1 MTAKIP
7 QKINRMVGRQLHH
20 NTTRSLCALISGTLI
35 TLSLAP
41 FSFWPLAIIACGI
54 LFVVLQQQS
63 IKQSFWLGWCF
74 GLGLFGTGAS
84 WVYVS
89 IHEFGYTSIY
99 LAALLTFLFCGGLAF
114 CCAII
119 WALYAWLLKKHNVI
133 VSNSHS
139 MRFAMQTVSTQHLI
153 LFAAVWV
160 CGEWMRSW
168 LLTGFP
174 WLFIG
179 YSQTESLLAGWAPI
193 VGVYGIS
200 FIICLSGAT
209 LSYLLLS
216 HKNYYGSR
224 SLLTAVALCWF
235 IAIPL
240 KHVPWTVPAE
250 DNDENKKPRQV
261 SMVQANISQHDKWRR
276 EFRQPTL
283 ALYKNLSEPHWQTSE
298 LVIWPEAAIPMYYQ
312 YANDFLDQM
321 AAQATKYQSALLT
334 GIPSRDTYSDLDSSS
349 DNRYNS
355 IITIGNA
362 NGVYHKQ
369 NLVPFGEYIPF
380 ANLLGNVLAFF
391 ELPASTMHAG
401 NADQTPLTIQQWQSK
416 PLICYEIVYPSLA
429 AKAAAVSDVLIT
441 VSNDSWFGGSIGPL
455 QHLQMAQ
462 MRALENGRY
471 VLRSTGSGVSAI
483 INPAGQIL
491 ARSEQFE
498 QTVLTGEFKLM
509 QQNTPWTVFGYWLT
523 PLLCCA
529 PLIFQIYSKFNK
541 LR

>member
-1 MTAKIP
+1 VA
-7 QKINRMVGRQLHH
+7 NRQIS
-20 NTTRSLCALISGTLI
+20 RSLSALISGALI

-41 FSFWPLAIIACGI
+41 FSFWPLAIIAPAI
-54 LFVVLQQQS
+54 LFTVLQQQS
-63 IKQSFWLGWCF
+63 IKHSFWLGWFF

-99 LAALLTFLFCGGLAF
+99 LAAFLTFLFCGGLAF
-114 CCAII
+114 CCAIT
-119 WALYAWLLKKHNVI
+119 WALYAWLLKKNAVI
-133 VSNSHS
+133 FIS
-139 MRFAMQTVSTQHLI
+139 RPAITAAMQSVNSQQLI

-179 YSQTESLLAGWAPI
+179 YSQTESVLAGWAPI

-200 FIICLSGAT
+200 FIICISGAVI
-209 LSYLLLS
+209 SHLLFSRQDL
-216 HKNYYGSR
+216 HALR

-240 KHVPWTVPAE
+240 KYVQWTLPAGE
-250 DNDENKKPRQV
+250 PQQV

-276 EFRQPTL
+276 EYRQPTL
-283 ALYKNLSEPHWQTSE
+283 ALYKGLSEPYWKSSD
-298 LVIWPEAAIPMYYQ
+298 LVIWPEAAIPIYYQ
-312 YANDFLDQM
+312 HANDFLDQM
-321 AAQATKYQSALLT
+321 DLLASQYQSALLT
-334 GIPSRDTYSDLDSSS
+334 GIPSRDTYSNNSH
-349 DNRYNS
+349 NS
-355 IITIGNA
+355 IVAAGNA
-362 NGVYHKQ
+362 SGVYHKQ

-380 ANLLGNVLAFF
+380 GDLLGNVLAFF
-391 ELPASTMHAG
+391 KLPLSTMQAG
-401 NADQTPLTIQQWQSK
+401 NTQQAPLKIQQFESK
-416 PLICYEIVYPSLA
+416 PLICYEIVYPGLA

-483 INPAGQIL
+483 INAKGLITN
-491 ARSEQFE
+491 RSEQFE
-498 QTVLTGEFKLM
+498 QTVLNGEFRLM
-509 QQNTPWTVFGYWLT
+509 KQNTPWTLYGYWLT
-523 PLLCCA
+523 PLLCFA
-529 PLIFQIYSKFNK
+529 PLLHRIFRKFNK
-541 LR
+541 KN

>member
-1 MTAKIP
+1 VA
-7 QKINRMVGRQLHH
+7 NRQIS
-20 NTTRSLCALISGTLI
+20 RSLSALISGALI

-54 LFVVLQQQS
+54 LFTVLQQQS
-63 IKQSFWLGWCF
+63 IKQSFWLGWLF

-114 CCAII
+114 CCAIT
-119 WALYAWLLKKHNVI
+119 WALYAWLLKKNDAI
-133 VSNSHS
+133 FNSS
-139 MRFAMQTVSTQHLI
+139 DSISFAMQSVTSQQLI

-179 YSQTESLLAGWAPI
+179 YSQTESLLAGWAPLI
-193 VGVYGIS
+193 GVYGIS
-200 FIICLSGAT
+200 FIICVSGAVI
-209 LSYLLLS
+209 SLLTF
-216 HKNYYGSR
+216 SR
-224 SLLTAVALCWF
+224 HNRHSLRLLLTAVAASWF

-240 KHVPWTVPAE
+240 KYMQWTLPIG
-250 DNDENKKPRQV
+250 PSQQV

-276 EFRQPTL
+276 EHREPTL
-283 ALYKNLSEPHWQTSE
+283 ALYKHLSEPYWENSQ
-298 LVIWPEAAIPMYYQ
+298 LIIWPEAAIPIYYQ
-312 YANDFLDQM
+312 QANSFLDQM
-321 AAQATKYQSALLT
+321 DVLASQYQAALLT
-334 GIPSRDTYSDLDSSS
+334 GIPSRDTHSNNS
-349 DNRYNS
+349 YNS
-355 IITIGNA
+355 IVTVGNA

-380 ANLLGNVLAFF
+380 GDLLGNVLAFF
-391 ELPASTMHAG
+391 ELPLSTMQAG
-401 NADQTPLTIQQWQSK
+401 NTQQGPLKIQQFESK
-416 PLICYEIVYPSLA
+416 PLICYEIVYPGLA

-483 INPAGQIL
+483 INPAGQVV

-509 QQNTPWTVFGYWLT
+509 QQNTPWTAFGFWLT
-523 PLLCCA
+523 PLLCCM
-529 PLIFQIYSKFNK
+529 PLIFQFFRKCNVTI
-541 LR
+541 

>member
-1 MTAKIP
+1 MANSQIF
-7 QKINRMVGRQLHH
+7 
-20 NTTRSLCALISGTLI
+20 RSFCALISGALI

-41 FSFWPLAIIACGI
+41 FAFWPLAIIATAI

-63 IKQSFWLGWCF
+63 IKHSFWLGWFF

-99 LAALLTFLFCGGLAF
+99 LAVFLTFLFCGGLAF
-114 CCAII
+114 CCAIT
-119 WALYAWLLKKHNVI
+119 WALYAWLLKKNTV
-133 VSNSHS
+133 VFNSS
-139 MRFAMQTVSTQHLI
+139 PSITTAMQSVTSQQLI

-179 YSQTESLLAGWAPI
+179 YSQTESVLAGWAPI
-193 VGVYGIS
+193 VGVYGVS
-200 FIICLSGAT
+200 FIICISGAVI
-209 LSYLLLS
+209 SHLLFLRQGF
-216 HKNYYGSR
+216 HTHR
-224 SLLTAVALCWF
+224 TLLTAVALCWF

-240 KHVPWTVPAE
+240 KYVQWTLPAGE
-250 DNDENKKPRQV
+250 PQQV

-276 EFRQPTL
+276 EYRQPTL
-283 ALYKNLSEPHWQTSE
+283 TLYKNLSEPYWESSD
-298 LVIWPEAAIPMYYQ
+298 LIIWPEAAIPMYYQ

-321 AAQATKYQSALLT
+321 DVLAAKHQSALLT
-334 GIPSRDTYSDLDSSS
+334 GIPSRDTHS
-349 DNRYNS
+349 DNSYNS
-355 IITIGNA
+355 IITIGNG

-401 NADQTPLTIQQWQSK
+401 NTDQAALTIQQWQSK
-416 PLICYEIVYPSLA
+416 PLICYEIVYPGLT
-429 AKAAAVSDVLIT
+429 AKAAGVSDVLIT
-441 VSNDSWFGGSIGPL
+441 VSNDSWFGASIGPL

-471 VLRSTGSGVSAI
+471 VLRSTGIGVSTI
-483 INPAGQIL
+483 INPAGQIV

-509 QQNTPWTVFGYWLT
+509 QQNTPWTRYGYWLT
-523 PLLCCA
+523 PLLCFS
-529 PLIFQIYSKFNK
+529 PLLIQIYKKYFK
-541 LR
+541 

>member
-1 MTAKIP
+1 VANSQIF
-7 QKINRMVGRQLHH
+7 
-20 NTTRSLCALISGTLI
+20 RSFCALISGALI

-41 FSFWPLAIIACGI
+41 FAFWPLAIIATAI

-63 IKQSFWLGWCF
+63 IKRSFWLGWFF

-99 LAALLTFLFCGGLAF
+99 LAAFLTFLFCGGLAF
-114 CCAII
+114 CCAIT
-119 WALYAWLLKKHNVI
+119 WALYAWLLKKNTV
-133 VSNSHS
+133 VFNSS
-139 MRFAMQTVSTQHLI
+139 PSITTAMQSVTSQQLI

-193 VGVYGIS
+193 VGVYGVS
-200 FIICLSGAT
+200 FIICISGAVI
-209 LSYLLLS
+209 SHLLFLRQGF
-216 HKNYYGSR
+216 HTHR
-224 SLLTAVALCWF
+224 TLLTAVALCWF

-240 KHVPWTVPAE
+240 KYVQWTLPAGE
-250 DNDENKKPRQV
+250 PQQV

-276 EFRQPTL
+276 EYRQPTL
-283 ALYKNLSEPHWQTSE
+283 TLYKNLSEPYWESSD
-298 LVIWPEAAIPMYYQ
+298 LIIWPEAAIPMYYQ

-321 AAQATKYQSALLT
+321 DVLAAKHQSALLT
-334 GIPSRDTYSDLDSSS
+334 GIPSRDTHS
-349 DNRYNS
+349 DNSYNS
-355 IITIGNA
+355 IITIGNG

-401 NADQTPLTIQQWQSK
+401 NTDQAALTIQQWQSK
-416 PLICYEIVYPSLA
+416 PLICYEIVYPGLT
-429 AKAAAVSDVLIT
+429 AKAAGVSDVLIT
-441 VSNDSWFGGSIGPL
+441 VSNDSWFGASIGPL

-471 VLRSTGSGVSAI
+471 VLRSTGSGVSTI
-483 INPAGQIL
+483 INPAGQIV

-509 QQNTPWTVFGYWLT
+509 QQNTPWTRYGYWLT
-523 PLLCCA
+523 PLLCFS
-529 PLIFQIYSKFNK
+529 PLLIQIYKKYFK
-541 LR
+541 

>member
-1 MTAKIP
+1 MAK
-7 QKINRMVGRQLHH
+7 RQTNHKV
-20 NTTRSLCALISGTLI
+20 TRSIGALISGALI
-35 TLSLAP
+35 TSSLAP
-41 FSFWPLAIIACGI
+41 FSLWPLAIIACGI
-54 LFVVLQQQS
+54 LFAVLQQQTL
-63 IKQSFWLGWCF
+63 KQSFWLGWLF

-99 LAALLTFLFCGGLAF
+99 IAALLTFLFCSGLAF
-114 CCAII
+114 CCAIT
-119 WALYAWLLKKHNVI
+119 WALYAWLLKKHDVI
-133 VSNSHS
+133 FNNSHTL
-139 MRFAMQTVSTQHLI
+139 RLAMQSVTQQQLI

-160 CGEWMRSW
+160 CGEWLRSW

-193 VGVYGIS
+193 IGVYGIS
-200 FIICLSGAT
+200 FIICLSGAA
-209 LSYLLLS
+209 LSYLLC
-216 HKNYYGSR
+216 SR
-224 SLLTAVALCWF
+224 QRHYNNQSLLTGIALCWF

-240 KHVPWTVPAE
+240 KYVQWTSAI
-250 DNDENKKPRQV
+250 ENKDSDKKPRQV

-276 EFRQPTL
+276 EFRQQTL
-283 ALYKNLSEPHWQTSE
+283 RLYKNLSAPHWQTSE
-298 LVIWPEAAIPMYYQ
+298 LIIWPEAAIPMYYQ
-312 YANDFLDQM
+312 YANDFLNPM
-321 AAQATKYQSALLT
+321 AEQASQHQSALLT
-334 GIPSRDTYSDLDSSS
+334 GIPSRDTHS

-362 NGVYHKQ
+362 SGIYHKQ

-391 ELPASTMHAG
+391 ELPVSSMQAG
-401 NADQTPLTIQQWQSK
+401 NADQAPLTIQQWQSK
-416 PLICYEIVYPSLA
+416 PLICYEIVYPGLT

-483 INPAGQIL
+483 INPAGKIL

-509 QQNTPWTVFGYWLT
+509 QQSTPWTAFGYWLT

-529 PLIFQIYSKFNK
+529 PLILQIYSKFNK
-541 LR
+541 RR

>member
-1 MTAKIP
+1 MANSLIF
-7 QKINRMVGRQLHH
+7 
-20 NTTRSLCALISGTLI
+20 RSLCALISGALI

-41 FSFWPLAIIACGI
+41 FSFWPLAIIASAI
-54 LFVVLQQQS
+54 LFIVLQQQS
-63 IKQSFWLGWCF
+63 IKHSFWLGWFF

-99 LAALLTFLFCGGLAF
+99 LAAFLTFLFCGGLAF
-114 CCAII
+114 CCAIT
-119 WALYAWLLKKHNVI
+119 WALYAWLLKKNTV
-133 VSNSHS
+133 VFNSS
-139 MRFAMQTVSTQHLI
+139 SSITAAMQSVTSQQLI

-179 YSQTESLLAGWAPI
+179 YSQTESVLAGWAPI
-193 VGVYGIS
+193 VGVYGVS
-200 FIICLSGAT
+200 FIICISGAVI
-209 LSYLLLS
+209 SHLLFLRQGF
-216 HKNYYGSR
+216 HTHR
-224 SLLTAVALCWF
+224 TLLTAVALCWF

-240 KHVPWTVPAE
+240 KYVQWTLPAGE
-250 DNDENKKPRQV
+250 PQQV

-276 EFRQPTL
+276 EYRQPTL
-283 ALYKNLSEPHWQTSE
+283 TLYKNLSEPYWESSD
-298 LVIWPEAAIPMYYQ
+298 LIIWPEAAIPMYYQ

-321 AAQATKYQSALLT
+321 DVLAAKHQSALLT
-334 GIPSRDTYSDLDSSS
+334 GIPSRDTHS
-349 DNRYNS
+349 DNSYNS
-355 IITIGNA
+355 IITIGNG

-401 NADQTPLTIQQWQSK
+401 NTDQAALTIQQWQSK
-416 PLICYEIVYPSLA
+416 PLICYEIVYPGLT
-429 AKAAAVSDVLIT
+429 AKAAGVSDVLIT
-441 VSNDSWFGGSIGPL
+441 VSNDSWFGASIGPL

-471 VLRSTGSGVSAI
+471 VLRSTGSGVSTI
-483 INPAGQIL
+483 INPAGQIV

-509 QQNTPWTVFGYWLT
+509 QQNTPWTRYGYWLT
-523 PLLCCA
+523 PLLCFS
-529 PLIFQIYSKFNK
+529 PLLIQIYKKYFK
-541 LR
+541 

>member
-1 MTAKIP
+1 MANSQIF
-7 QKINRMVGRQLHH
+7 
-20 NTTRSLCALISGTLI
+20 RSFCALISGALI

-41 FSFWPLAIIACGI
+41 FAFWPLAIIATAI

-63 IKQSFWLGWCF
+63 IKHSFWLGWFF

-99 LAALLTFLFCGGLAF
+99 LAAFLTFLFCGGLAF
-114 CCAII
+114 CCAIT
-119 WALYAWLLKKHNVI
+119 WALYAWLLKKNTV
-133 VSNSHS
+133 VFNSS
-139 MRFAMQTVSTQHLI
+139 PSITTAMQSVTSQQLI

-179 YSQTESLLAGWAPI
+179 YSQTESVLAGWAPI
-193 VGVYGIS
+193 VGVYGVS
-200 FIICLSGAT
+200 FIICISGAVI
-209 LSYLLLS
+209 SHLLFLRQGF
-216 HKNYYGSR
+216 HTHR
-224 SLLTAVALCWF
+224 TLLTAVALCWF

-240 KHVPWTVPAE
+240 KYVQWTLPAGE
-250 DNDENKKPRQV
+250 PQQV

-276 EFRQPTL
+276 EYRQPTL
-283 ALYKNLSEPHWQTSE
+283 TLYKNLSEPYWESSD
-298 LVIWPEAAIPMYYQ
+298 LIIWPEAAIPMYYQ

-321 AAQATKYQSALLT
+321 DVLAAKHQSALLT
-334 GIPSRDTYSDLDSSS
+334 GIPSRDTHS
-349 DNRYNS
+349 DNSYNS
-355 IITIGNA
+355 IITIGNG

-401 NADQTPLTIQQWQSK
+401 NTDQAALTIQQWQSK
-416 PLICYEIVYPSLA
+416 PLICYEIVYPGLT
-429 AKAAAVSDVLIT
+429 AKAAGVSDVLIT
-441 VSNDSWFGGSIGPL
+441 VSNDSWFGASIGPL

-471 VLRSTGSGVSAI
+471 VLRSTGSGVSTI
-483 INPAGQIL
+483 INPAGQIV

-509 QQNTPWTVFGYWLT
+509 QQNTPWTRYGYWLT
-523 PLLCCA
+523 PLLCFS
-529 PLIFQIYSKFNK
+529 PLLIQIYKKYFK
-541 LR
+541 

>member
-1 MTAKIP
+1 MANSQIF
-7 QKINRMVGRQLHH
+7 
-20 NTTRSLCALISGTLI
+20 RSFCALISGALI

-41 FSFWPLAIIACGI
+41 FAFWPLAIIATAI

-63 IKQSFWLGWCF
+63 IKRSFWLGWFF

-99 LAALLTFLFCGGLAF
+99 LAAFLTFLFCGGLAF
-114 CCAII
+114 CCAIT
-119 WALYAWLLKKHNVI
+119 WALYAWLLKKNTV
-133 VSNSHS
+133 VFNSS
-139 MRFAMQTVSTQHLI
+139 PSITTAMQSVTSQQLI

-193 VGVYGIS
+193 VGVYGVS
-200 FIICLSGAT
+200 FIICISGAVI
-209 LSYLLLS
+209 SHLLFLRQGF
-216 HKNYYGSR
+216 HTHR
-224 SLLTAVALCWF
+224 TLLTAVALCWF

-240 KHVPWTVPAE
+240 KYVQWTLPAGE
-250 DNDENKKPRQV
+250 PQQV

-276 EFRQPTL
+276 EYRQPTL
-283 ALYKNLSEPHWQTSE
+283 TLYKNLSEPYWESSD
-298 LVIWPEAAIPMYYQ
+298 LIIWPEAAIPMYYQ

-321 AAQATKYQSALLT
+321 DVLAAKHQSALLT
-334 GIPSRDTYSDLDSSS
+334 GIPSRDTHS
-349 DNRYNS
+349 DNSYNS
-355 IITIGNA
+355 IITIGNGD
-362 NGVYHKQ
+362 GVYHKQ

-401 NADQTPLTIQQWQSK
+401 NTDQAALTIQQWQSK
-416 PLICYEIVYPSLA
+416 PLICYEIVYPGLT
-429 AKAAAVSDVLIT
+429 AKAAGVSDVLIT
-441 VSNDSWFGGSIGPL
+441 VSNDSWFGASIGPL

-471 VLRSTGSGVSAI
+471 VLRSTGSGVSTI
-483 INPAGQIL
+483 INPAGQIV

-509 QQNTPWTVFGYWLT
+509 QQNTPWTRYGYWLT
-523 PLLCCA
+523 PLLCFS
-529 PLIFQIYSKFNK
+529 PLLIQIYKKYFK
-541 LR
+541 

>member
-1 MTAKIP
+1 VANSQIF
-7 QKINRMVGRQLHH
+7 
-20 NTTRSLCALISGTLI
+20 RSFCALISGALI

-41 FSFWPLAIIACGI
+41 FAFWPLAIIATAI

-63 IKQSFWLGWCF
+63 IKHSFWLGWFF

-99 LAALLTFLFCGGLAF
+99 LAAFLTFLFCGGLAF
-114 CCAII
+114 CCAIT
-119 WALYAWLLKKHNVI
+119 WALYAWLLKKNTV
-133 VSNSHS
+133 VFNSS
-139 MRFAMQTVSTQHLI
+139 PSITTAMQSVTSQQLI

-193 VGVYGIS
+193 VGVYGVS
-200 FIICLSGAT
+200 FIICISGAVI
-209 LSYLLLS
+209 SHLLFLRQGF
-216 HKNYYGSR
+216 HTHR
-224 SLLTAVALCWF
+224 TLLTAVALCWF

-240 KHVPWTVPAE
+240 KYVQWTLPAGE
-250 DNDENKKPRQV
+250 PQQV

-276 EFRQPTL
+276 EYRQPTL
-283 ALYKNLSEPHWQTSE
+283 TLYKNLSEPYWESSD
-298 LVIWPEAAIPMYYQ
+298 LIIWPEAAIPMYYQ

-321 AAQATKYQSALLT
+321 DVLAAKHQSALLT
-334 GIPSRDTYSDLDSSS
+334 GIPSRDTHS
-349 DNRYNS
+349 DNSYNS
-355 IITIGNA
+355 IITIGNG

-401 NADQTPLTIQQWQSK
+401 NTDQAALTIQQWQSK
-416 PLICYEIVYPSLA
+416 PLICYEIVYPGLT
-429 AKAAAVSDVLIT
+429 AKAAGVSDVLIT
-441 VSNDSWFGGSIGPL
+441 VSNDSWFGASIGPL

-471 VLRSTGSGVSAI
+471 VLRSTGSGVSTI
-483 INPAGQIL
+483 INPAGQIV

-509 QQNTPWTVFGYWLT
+509 QQNTPWTRYGYWLT
-523 PLLCCA
+523 PLLCFS
-529 PLIFQIYSKFNK
+529 PLLIQIYKKYFK
-541 LR
+541 

>member
-1 MTAKIP
+1 MANSQIF
-7 QKINRMVGRQLHH
+7 
-20 NTTRSLCALISGTLI
+20 RSFCALISGALI

-41 FSFWPLAIIACGI
+41 FAFWPLAIIATAI

-63 IKQSFWLGWCF
+63 IKHSFWLGWFF

-99 LAALLTFLFCGGLAF
+99 LAAFLTFLFCGGLAF
-114 CCAII
+114 CCAIT
-119 WALYAWLLKKHNVI
+119 WALYAWLLKKNTV
-133 VSNSHS
+133 VFNSS
-139 MRFAMQTVSTQHLI
+139 PSITTAMQSVTSQQLI

-193 VGVYGIS
+193 VGVYGVS
-200 FIICLSGAT
+200 FIICISGAVI
-209 LSYLLLS
+209 SHLLFLRQGF
-216 HKNYYGSR
+216 HTHR
-224 SLLTAVALCWF
+224 TLLTAVALCWF

-240 KHVPWTVPAE
+240 KYVQWTLPAGE
-250 DNDENKKPRQV
+250 PQQV

-276 EFRQPTL
+276 EYRQPTL
-283 ALYKNLSEPHWQTSE
+283 TLYKNLSEPYWESSD
-298 LVIWPEAAIPMYYQ
+298 LIIWPEAAIPMYYQ

-321 AAQATKYQSALLT
+321 DVLAAKHQSALLT
-334 GIPSRDTYSDLDSSS
+334 GIPSRDTHS
-349 DNRYNS
+349 DNSYNS
-355 IITIGNA
+355 IITIGNG

-401 NADQTPLTIQQWQSK
+401 NTDQAALTIQQWQSK
-416 PLICYEIVYPSLA
+416 PLICYEIVYPGLT
-429 AKAAAVSDVLIT
+429 AKAAGVSDVLIT
-441 VSNDSWFGGSIGPL
+441 VSNDSWFGASIGPL

-471 VLRSTGSGVSAI
+471 VLRSTGSGVSTI
-483 INPAGQIL
+483 INPAGQIV

-509 QQNTPWTVFGYWLT
+509 QQNTPWTRYGYWLT
-523 PLLCCA
+523 PLLCFS
-529 PLIFQIYSKFNK
+529 PLLIQIYKKYFK
-541 LR
+541 

>member
-1 MTAKIP
+1 MANSQIF
-7 QKINRMVGRQLHH
+7 
-20 NTTRSLCALISGTLI
+20 RSFCALISGALI

-41 FSFWPLAIIACGI
+41 FSFWPLAIIATAI

-63 IKQSFWLGWCF
+63 IKHSFWLGWFF

-99 LAALLTFLFCGGLAF
+99 LAAFLTFLFCGGLAF
-114 CCAII
+114 CCAIT
-119 WALYAWLLKKHNVI
+119 WALYAWLLKKNTV
-133 VSNSHS
+133 VFNSS
-139 MRFAMQTVSTQHLI
+139 PSITTAMQSVTSQQLI

-179 YSQTESLLAGWAPI
+179 YSQTESVLAGWAPI
-193 VGVYGIS
+193 VGVYGVS
-200 FIICLSGAT
+200 FIICISGAVI
-209 LSYLLLS
+209 SHLLFLRQGF
-216 HKNYYGSR
+216 HTHR
-224 SLLTAVALCWF
+224 TLLTAVALCWF

-240 KHVPWTVPAE
+240 KYVQWTLPAGE
-250 DNDENKKPRQV
+250 PQQV

-276 EFRQPTL
+276 EYRQPTL
-283 ALYKNLSEPHWQTSE
+283 TLYKNLSEPYWESSD
-298 LVIWPEAAIPMYYQ
+298 LIIWPEAAIPMYYQ

-321 AAQATKYQSALLT
+321 DVLAAKHQSALLT
-334 GIPSRDTYSDLDSSS
+334 GIPSRDTHS
-349 DNRYNS
+349 DNSYNS
-355 IITIGNA
+355 IITIGNG

-401 NADQTPLTIQQWQSK
+401 NTDQAALTIQQWQSK
-416 PLICYEIVYPSLA
+416 PLICYEIVYPGLT
-429 AKAAAVSDVLIT
+429 AKAAGVSDVLIT
-441 VSNDSWFGGSIGPL
+441 VSNDSWFGASIGPL

-483 INPAGQIL
+483 INPAGQIV

-509 QQNTPWTVFGYWLT
+509 QQNTPWTRYGYWLT
-523 PLLCCA
+523 PLLCFS
-529 PLIFQIYSKFNK
+529 PLLIQIYKKYFK
-541 LR
+541 

>member
-1 MTAKIP
+1 MANSQIF
-7 QKINRMVGRQLHH
+7 
-20 NTTRSLCALISGTLI
+20 RSFCALISGALI

-41 FSFWPLAIIACGI
+41 FAFWPLAIIATAI

-63 IKQSFWLGWCF
+63 IKRSFWLGWFF

-99 LAALLTFLFCGGLAF
+99 LAAFLTFLFCGGLAF
-114 CCAII
+114 CCAIT
-119 WALYAWLLKKHNVI
+119 WALYVWLLKKNTV
-133 VSNSHS
+133 VFNSS
-139 MRFAMQTVSTQHLI
+139 PSITTAMQSVTSQQLI

-193 VGVYGIS
+193 VGVYGVS
-200 FIICLSGAT
+200 FIICISGAVI
-209 LSYLLLS
+209 SHLLFLRQGF
-216 HKNYYGSR
+216 HTHR
-224 SLLTAVALCWF
+224 TLLTAVALCWF

-240 KHVPWTVPAE
+240 KYVQWTLPAGE
-250 DNDENKKPRQV
+250 PQQV

-276 EFRQPTL
+276 EYRQPTL
-283 ALYKNLSEPHWQTSE
+283 TLYKNLSEPYWESSD
-298 LVIWPEAAIPMYYQ
+298 LIIWPEAAIPMYYQ

-321 AAQATKYQSALLT
+321 DVLAAKHQSALLT
-334 GIPSRDTYSDLDSSS
+334 GIPSRDTHS
-349 DNRYNS
+349 DNSYNS
-355 IITIGNA
+355 IITIGNG

-401 NADQTPLTIQQWQSK
+401 NTDQAALTIQQWQSK
-416 PLICYEIVYPSLA
+416 PLICYEIVYPGLT
-429 AKAAAVSDVLIT
+429 AKAAGVSDVLIT
-441 VSNDSWFGGSIGPL
+441 VSNDSWFGASIGPL

-471 VLRSTGSGVSAI
+471 VLRSTGSGVSTI
-483 INPAGQIL
+483 INPAGQIV

-509 QQNTPWTVFGYWLT
+509 QQNTPWTRYGYWLT
-523 PLLCCA
+523 PLLCFS
-529 PLIFQIYSKFNK
+529 PLLIQIYKKYFK
-541 LR
+541 

>member
-1 MTAKIP
+1 MANSQIF
-7 QKINRMVGRQLHH
+7 
-20 NTTRSLCALISGTLI
+20 RSFCALISGALI

-41 FSFWPLAIIACGI
+41 FSFWPLAIIATAI

-63 IKQSFWLGWCF
+63 IKHSFWLGWFF

-99 LAALLTFLFCGGLAF
+99 LAAFLTFLFCGGLAF
-114 CCAII
+114 CCAIT
-119 WALYAWLLKKHNVI
+119 WALYAWLLKKNAVI
-133 VSNSHS
+133 FNSS
-139 MRFAMQTVSTQHLI
+139 SSITAAMQSVTSQQLI

-179 YSQTESLLAGWAPI
+179 YSQTESVLAGWAPI
-193 VGVYGIS
+193 VGVYGVS
-200 FIICLSGAT
+200 FIICISGAVI
-209 LSYLLLS
+209 SHLLFLRQGF
-216 HKNYYGSR
+216 HTHR
-224 SLLTAVALCWF
+224 TLLTAVALCWF

-240 KHVPWTVPAE
+240 KYVQWTLPAGE
-250 DNDENKKPRQV
+250 PQQV

-276 EFRQPTL
+276 EYRQPTL
-283 ALYKNLSEPHWQTSE
+283 TLYKNLSEPYWESSD
-298 LVIWPEAAIPMYYQ
+298 LIIWPEAAIPMYYQ

-321 AAQATKYQSALLT
+321 DVLAAKHQSALLT
-334 GIPSRDTYSDLDSSS
+334 GIPSRDTHS
-349 DNRYNS
+349 DNSYNS
-355 IITIGNA
+355 IITIGNG

-401 NADQTPLTIQQWQSK
+401 NTDQAALTIQQWQSK
-416 PLICYEIVYPSLA
+416 PLICYEIVYPGLT
-429 AKAAAVSDVLIT
+429 AKAAGVSDVLIT
-441 VSNDSWFGGSIGPL
+441 VSNDSWFGASIGPL

-483 INPAGQIL
+483 INPAGQIV

-509 QQNTPWTVFGYWLT
+509 QQNTPWTRYGYWLT
-523 PLLCCA
+523 PLLCFS
-529 PLIFQIYSKFNK
+529 PLLIQIYKKYFK
-541 LR
+541 

>member
-1 MTAKIP
+1 MANSQIF
-7 QKINRMVGRQLHH
+7 
-20 NTTRSLCALISGTLI
+20 RSFCALISGALI

-41 FSFWPLAIIACGI
+41 FAFWPLAIIATAI

-63 IKQSFWLGWCF
+63 IKRSFWLGWFF

-99 LAALLTFLFCGGLAF
+99 LAAFLTFLFCGGLAF
-114 CCAII
+114 CCAIT
-119 WALYAWLLKKHNVI
+119 WALYAWLLKKNTV
-133 VSNSHS
+133 VFNSS
-139 MRFAMQTVSTQHLI
+139 PSITTAMQSVTSQQLI

-193 VGVYGIS
+193 VGVYGVS
-200 FIICLSGAT
+200 FIICISGAVI
-209 LSYLLLS
+209 SHLLFLRQGF
-216 HKNYYGSR
+216 HTHR
-224 SLLTAVALCWF
+224 TLLTAVALCWF

-240 KHVPWTVPAE
+240 KYVQWTLPAGE
-250 DNDENKKPRQV
+250 PQQV

-276 EFRQPTL
+276 EYRQPTL
-283 ALYKNLSEPHWQTSE
+283 TLYKNLSEPYWESSD
-298 LVIWPEAAIPMYYQ
+298 LIIWPEAAIPMYYQ

-321 AAQATKYQSALLT
+321 DVLAAKHQSALLT
-334 GIPSRDTYSDLDSSS
+334 GIPSRDTHS
-349 DNRYNS
+349 DNSYNS
-355 IITIGNA
+355 IITIGNG

-401 NADQTPLTIQQWQSK
+401 NTDQAALTIQQWQSK
-416 PLICYEIVYPSLA
+416 PLICYEIVYPGLT
-429 AKAAAVSDVLIT
+429 AKAAGVSDVLIT
-441 VSNDSWFGGSIGPL
+441 VSNDSWFGASIGPL

-471 VLRSTGSGVSAI
+471 VLRSTGSGVSTI
-483 INPAGQIL
+483 INPAGQIV

-509 QQNTPWTVFGYWLT
+509 QQNTPWTRYGYWLT
-523 PLLCCA
+523 PLLCFS
-529 PLIFQIYSKFNK
+529 PLLIQIYKKYFK
-541 LR
+541 

>member
-1 MTAKIP
+1 MANSQIF
-7 QKINRMVGRQLHH
+7 
-20 NTTRSLCALISGTLI
+20 RSFCALISGALI

-41 FSFWPLAIIACGI
+41 FAFWPLAIIATAI

-63 IKQSFWLGWCF
+63 IKRSFWLGWFF

-99 LAALLTFLFCGGLAF
+99 LAAFLTFLFCGGLAF
-114 CCAII
+114 CCAIT
-119 WALYAWLLKKHNVI
+119 WALYAWLLKKNTV
-133 VSNSHS
+133 VFNSS
-139 MRFAMQTVSTQHLI
+139 PSITTAMQSVTSQQLI

-179 YSQTESLLAGWAPI
+179 YSQTESVLAGWAPI
-193 VGVYGIS
+193 VGVYGVS
-200 FIICLSGAT
+200 FIICISGAVI
-209 LSYLLLS
+209 SHLLFLRQGF
-216 HKNYYGSR
+216 HTHR
-224 SLLTAVALCWF
+224 TLLTAVALCWF

-240 KHVPWTVPAE
+240 KYVQWTLPAGE
-250 DNDENKKPRQV
+250 PQQV

-276 EFRQPTL
+276 EYRQPTL
-283 ALYKNLSEPHWQTSE
+283 TLYKNLSEPYWESSD
-298 LVIWPEAAIPMYYQ
+298 LIIWPEAAIPMYYQ

-321 AAQATKYQSALLT
+321 DVLAAKHQSALLT
-334 GIPSRDTYSDLDSSS
+334 GIPSRDTHS
-349 DNRYNS
+349 DNSYNS
-355 IITIGNA
+355 IITIGNG

-401 NADQTPLTIQQWQSK
+401 NTDQAALTIQQWQSK
-416 PLICYEIVYPSLA
+416 PLICYEIVYPGLT
-429 AKAAAVSDVLIT
+429 AKAAGVSDVLIT
-441 VSNDSWFGGSIGPL
+441 VSNDSWFGASIGPL

-471 VLRSTGSGVSAI
+471 VLRSTGSGVSTI
-483 INPAGQIL
+483 INPAGQIV

-509 QQNTPWTVFGYWLT
+509 QQNTPWTRYGYWLT
-523 PLLCCA
+523 PLLCFS
-529 PLIFQIYSKFNK
+529 PLLIQIYKKYFK
-541 LR
+541 